1 MGNSQNRANYHASS
15 LKGDVERCSRR
26 KTGLSSQTH
35 PGWILGSTQGIGFYI
50 HPGYVYIHP
59 GSLLSSIKGEG
70 FFRIKQEVEVKIF
83 MCSIH

>member
-50 HPGYVYIHP
+50 HPG
-59 GSLLSSIKGEG
+59 SLLSSIKGEG